1 MGVEKELIA
10 EYVETGQVKYIF
22 WPVVNHGQ
30 ASFNAMLVMECA
42 GQQSPELAWTIH
54 DILFENHSSLYSAG
68 LDLYMN
74 IAGQAGLDLDAFQTC
89 FGSDGAIA
97 QIRSLDQTR
106 IDKGITGQP
115 VFEFVGVGYLIGSQ
129 PKGVFDDAILTVQG
143 Q

>member
-1 MGVEKELIA
+1 
-10 EYVETGQVKYIF
+10 
-22 WPVVNHGQ
+22 
-30 ASFNAMLVMECA
+30 
-42 GQQSPELAWTIH
+42 
-54 DILFENHSSLYSAG
+54 
-68 LDLYMN
+68 
-74 IAGQAGLDLDAFQTC
+74 QAGLDLDAFQTC